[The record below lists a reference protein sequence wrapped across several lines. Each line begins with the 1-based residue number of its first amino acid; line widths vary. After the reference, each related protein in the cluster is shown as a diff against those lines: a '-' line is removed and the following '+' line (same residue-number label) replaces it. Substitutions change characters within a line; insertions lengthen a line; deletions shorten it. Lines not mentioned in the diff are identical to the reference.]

1 MCNLYFYYRVTYITS
16 PKCWRALLQ
25 DLRAAVRLMRRQA
38 SFSTFVVLTL
48 RAVFV
53 GELRPVTVGVF
64 IGLIMA
70 AALSRLF
77 AAWYSLSA
85 PRIR

>member
-1 MCNLYFYYRVTYITS
+1 MRA
-16 PKCWRALLQ
+16 ALLQ

-77 AAWYSLSA
+77 SGLVFAVSPTDPVTYLSVA
-85 PRIR
+85 LS